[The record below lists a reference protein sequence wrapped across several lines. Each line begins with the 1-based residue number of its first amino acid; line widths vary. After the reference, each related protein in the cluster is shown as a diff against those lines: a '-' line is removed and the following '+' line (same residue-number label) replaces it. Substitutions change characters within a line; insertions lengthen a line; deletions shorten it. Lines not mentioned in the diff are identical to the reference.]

1 MLASLLN
8 WLHWL
13 PRWAVASGVF
23 ALILIAAHA
32 IQTIVVGVLSR
43 RAAAWP
49 GVLQHVFRD
58 TEKVARFAFV
68 LFAAAVALPLIP
80 MPPNVNDVIRKVFAA
95 AVIVLIGWIVSI
107 TANIAV
113 ERYTGGLR
121 LDTADNLSARKAV
134 TQARIFKRAL
144 NIVIVMITAGLALM
158 TFDSVRQFGVSLFAS
173 AGVAGIVVGLAAQ
186 PLLGNLLAGMQI
198 AITQPIR
205 IDDAI
210 FVENEFGF
218 VEEITSTY
226 IIVRLWDWRRMILP
240 LTYFLQ
246 KPFQNWTRSGSQLLG
261 SAKLYLDYTAPMDR
275 IRAKA
280 EEIVRGSNL
289 WDTNIVNVQ
298 VTDAKEAT
306 IEVRVLFSARDSGA
320 SSDLASLVREQLI
333 AFVQK
338 ECPQSLPRRRN
349 ENRTIGDAAVREAK
363 GATVSTSGGGDLAP
377 ATRR

>member
-1 MLASLLN
+1 MLASILHGF
-8 WLHWL
+8 HWL
-13 PRWAVASGVF
+13 PRWAIGCGVF
-23 ALILIAAHA
+23 ALILIVAHLC
-32 IQTIVVGVLSR
+32 QTIVTAIMSR
-43 RAAAWP
+43 RSAKWP
-49 GVLQHVFRD
+49 PILQHVFHD
-58 TEKVARFAFV
+58 TQKAARFAFV

-80 MPPNVNDVIRKVFAA
+80 LPHNADDVIRKVFAA
-95 AVIVLIGWIVSI
+95 AVILLIGWIVSI
-107 TANIAV
+107 AANVAV
-113 ERYTGGLR
+113 ERYAGGYK
-121 LDTADNLSARKAV
+121 LDQADNLLARKAI

-144 NIVIVMITAGLALM
+144 NVAIAMITIGLALM

-205 IDDAI
+205 IGDAV

-226 IIVRLWDWRRMILP
+226 VTVRLWDWRRMVLP

-261 SAKLYLDYTAPMDR
+261 NAKIYLDYTAPMDR

-280 EEIVRGSNL
+280 EEIVRTSDL
-289 WDTNIVNVQ
+289 WDKHIVNVQ

-306 IEVRVLFSARDSGA
+306 IEVRVLYSARDSGA
-320 SSDLASLVREQLI
+320 SSDLASLVREKLI
-333 AFVQK
+333 AFVQR
-338 ECPQSLPRRRN
+338 ECPESLPRRRN
-349 ENRTIGDAAVREAK
+349 ENRTLAAP
-363 GATVSTSGGGDLAP
+363 P
-377 ATRR
+377 AAERP